1 MERLPR
7 HMDTLITREIP
18 VKDIG
23 LPKWAKTVMKE
34 HGLKENET
42 CLIRKGI
49 TPEDTK
55 FKESERSSV
64 DYITT
69 KAIDRDGE
77 IVVPNGANLDHY
89 RKNPVVLFGHDYKS
103 LPIGKSLWIKADERG
118 LISKTQYAK
127 HQKADDIYQYRKDGF
142 PMAKSIGFIPLK
154 VVEEADFG
162 KLDLKALD
170 LTEDDLKGASRVFP
184 EWLMLEYSDVPVPS
198 NPEALQLA
206 ISKGIIT
213 MEEAKSASDN
223 KAFVLEIIEPEEKG
237 ITVEA
242 SDSEGNKVTVWA
254 DGNGSA
260 PGDTGDEKE
269 KMLEERYGK
278 GAVEKVVFEFAE
290 EEKDEVIETK
300 EADFKPITFKAVEGV
315 TERWNISLGKE
326 FDVAEVEVPP
336 STVVYD
342 MAAKWLECKVREIFV
357 HSNGIP
363 SPAMGTYLTGLDKS
377 LEDFDIIASRN
388 FMRDGSESP
397 LRYDV
402 IQLTSEKSND
412 FLISGMEFYKKN
424 DEKVII
430 KRNPTYYGIE
440 ITAYSSIK
448 DRPVSLK
455 VLSDTR
461 KWAEENNFLRGESF
475 SLSGDFIKKSDDNW
489 DSLFLSTNN
498 EESIRRSANLII
510 EKGKDMANRG
520 IILMGPP
527 GTGKTLSGRII
538 RNAAKTTFIWVSA
551 RDFVY
556 SGSVGGIG
564 YGFSLARS
572 LAPSI
577 LFIEDIDNWLN
588 PHATDLMKTEMD
600 GLAKSRGVL
609 TILTSNYPE
618 LLPPAL
624 IDRPGRFHD
633 ILNLSLPDS
642 KTRTRMLKAWA
653 PTVHEKIFD
662 DIVKETV
669 GFSGAHL
676 YELVAFAKTIMEE
689 GIGTIDDAL
698 IISLAKIKEQRELIN
713 ELQGKK
719 AITPDK
725 WVYAEPGVLKLREK
739 VYIDPIEI
747 DPTEKAGRVLSKK
760 TRSIMSGAIESMKN
774 VTDAL
779 NGLMD
784 STDANLEEVGEIID
798 GEEKA
803 VDKVVLEIA
812 ETPDEEFEF
821 PNLDEA
827 SIKSAIVDTISGI
840 LRSQGKVS
848 TSDIV
853 KERID
858 LARGRIS

>member
-1 MERLPR
+1 
-7 HMDTLITREIP
+7 
-18 VKDIG
+18 
-23 LPKWAKTVMKE
+23 
-34 HGLKENET
+34 
-42 CLIRKGI
+42 
-49 TPEDTK
+49 
-55 FKESERSSV
+55 
-64 DYITT
+64 
-69 KAIDRDGE
+69 
-77 IVVPNGANLDHY
+77 
-89 RKNPVVLFGHDYKS
+89 
-103 LPIGKSLWIKADERG
+103 
-118 LISKTQYAK
+118 
-127 HQKADDIYQYRKDGF
+127 
-142 PMAKSIGFIPLK
+142 
-154 VVEEADFG
+154 
-162 KLDLKALD
+162 
-170 LTEDDLKGASRVFP
+170 
-184 EWLMLEYSDVPVPS
+184 
-198 NPEALQLA
+198 
-206 ISKGIIT
+206 
-213 MEEAKSASDN
+213 
-223 KAFVLEIIEPEEKG
+223 
-237 ITVEA
+237 
-242 SDSEGNKVTVWA
+242 
-254 DGNGSA
+254 
-260 PGDTGDEKE
+260 
-269 KMLEERYGK
+269 MLEERYGK

-784 STDANLEEVGEIID
+784 STDANLEEVEEIID
-798 GEEKA
+798 GEEK
-803 VDKVVLEIA
+803 VIDKVVLEIA

-840 LRSQGKVS
+840 LRDQGKVS